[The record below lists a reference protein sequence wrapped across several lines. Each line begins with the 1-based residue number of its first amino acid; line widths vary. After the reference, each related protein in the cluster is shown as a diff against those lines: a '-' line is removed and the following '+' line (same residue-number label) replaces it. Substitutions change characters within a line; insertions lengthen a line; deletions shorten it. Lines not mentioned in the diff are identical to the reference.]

1 MHAKKKKT
9 YLIRRRDGRGRERKN
24 NSKTILPNKMS
35 LDTYFPNC
43 INKSNP
49 KKHNHHNQLSKHKF
63 ISDYSNFIELSGK
76 DTQMIN
82 ET

>member
-1 MHAKKKKT
+1 
-9 YLIRRRDGRGRERKN
+9 
-24 NSKTILPNKMS
+24 MS